1 MKRIS
6 LKDLSAEL
14 KVSKATISLVLNN
27 KGDKHGISKATQAR
41 VKAKAEEMCYFPNQF
56 ARGLRSG
63 QSKTIGLVVADIAN
77 PFYATMARYIEDE
90 AAKLEYNLI
99 ICSSDEKDE
108 KEMKLLHM
116 LRDRRV
122 DGLIISSTLRKP
134 TKLLELKK
142 LKYPIVLIDRE
153 IPKLDVP
160 SVVVNNFK
168 GAYEMTRHLIGMNH
182 KKIAYLSISP
192 NYLSTIRDRIKG
204 YRAAMHDAGIKV
216 NSSWIVHIPFDDVK
230 NSVNDL
236 LPSLLRQSEKFTAL
250 FTANNNLAVAALET
264 LNSLGLKIP
273 NDIAMCSFDDID
285 LFRII
290 NPAITACAQPGKQ
303 IAEQSVRL
311 LQSIIEDNGNPALQ
325 NLVLDTTLNIRE
337 STMP

>member
-6 LKDLSAEL
+6 LNDLSAEL
-14 KVSKATISLVLNN
+14 KVSKSTISLVLNN

-56 ARGLRSG
+56 ARSLRSG

-77 PFYATMARYIEDE
+77 PFYATIARYIEDE
-90 AAKLEYNLI
+90 AAKLGYNLI

-108 KEMKLLHM
+108 NEHRLLHM

-142 LKYPIVLIDRE
+142 LNYPIVLIDRE
-153 IPKLDVP
+153 MPKLDVP

-168 GAYEMTRHLIGMNH
+168 GAYEMTRHLIEMNH

-204 YRAAMHDAGIKV
+204 YRAAMHEAGIKV
-216 NSSWIVHIPFDDVK
+216 NSSWIINIPFDDVK
-230 NSVNDL
+230 NSVNNL
-236 LPSLLRQSEKFTAL
+236 LPALFEQSENFTAL

-264 LNSLGLKIP
+264 LNKRKIKIP
-273 NDIAMCSFDDID
+273 QDIAMCSFDDID

-290 NPAITACAQPGKQ
+290 NPAITACAQPGKE
-303 IAEQSVRL
+303 IAERSVK
-311 LQSIIEDNGNPALQ
+311 ILQ
-325 NLVLDTTLNIRE
+325 NLIENNGNQIVENVVLETTLNIRK
-337 STMP
+337 STRP